1 MKKKSVKNEKDRIRV
16 FSCEQPEEMF
26 AFLKKRPVFKELKY
40 PYTEGMLKLLKET
53 NPFRQTYH
61 YIESGESFAFFIIYE
76 SRMNIMTLGNSEWM
90 MNVKTI
96 GFPCSLSSSGYVT
109 NDLEFLLSYCKR
121 IKGGKL
127 ILNVEEPV
135 KVKGMGFGE
144 TLPSCVLTVKTEYR
158 TIDEYV
164 GELRS
169 RYRRRIRLAKKS
181 CSDVRVIREVVSGRP
196 ENAVTVFSGNNT
208 DIPNT
213 AEKNDEKTER
223 WDIYPLYLNTYR
235 KSEFK
240 LECLDRKFFEES
252 EGTRLIFVKDGKPA
266 GFVLLHEEGEKL
278 VFQFC
283 GMDYECMENTAD
295 LYYFMLLHI
304 VGFAIEKKMKT
315 IDFGQ
320 TSELTK
326 MKFGA
331 ELSKRYFYAHHT
343 NPFLNMFAILGKGL
357 LEYRYDFPEF
367 KVFRPKQQA

>member
-1 MKKKSVKNEKDRIRV
+1 MKKKSIKNEKDRIKV
-16 FSCEQPEEMF
+16 FSCEQPEVMLDI
-26 AFLKKRPVFKELKY
+26 LKKRAVFQELKY

-90 MNVKTI
+90 MNVKTV
-96 GFPCSLSSSGYVT
+96 GFPCSLSNSGYVT

-127 ILNVEEPV
+127 ILNVDEPV
-135 KVKGMGFGE
+135 KIKGMGFGE
-144 TLPSCVLTVKTEYR
+144 TLPSCVLSIKKEYR
-158 TIDEYV
+158 TIDDYV
-164 GELRS
+164 ASLRS
-169 RYRRRIRLAKKS
+169 QYRRRIRLAEKRCRGVSVYRKEIS
-181 CSDVRVIREVVSGRP
+181 DSRQNADTGKFSDVQ
-196 ENAVTVFSGNNT
+196 
-208 DIPNT
+208 NT
-213 AEKNDEKTER
+213 AGTADKKVKHWE
-223 WDIYPLYLNTYR
+223 IYPLYLNTYR
-235 KSEFK
+235 KSEYK

-252 EGTRLIFVKDGKPA
+252 EGTRLVFVKDGRPA

-283 GMDYECMENTAD
+283 GMDYESMQNTAD
-295 LYYFMLLHI
+295 LYFFMLLHI
-304 VGFAIEKKMKT
+304 VGFAIEKNLTT

-343 NPFLNMFAILGKGL
+343 NPFLNMFAILGKRL
-357 LEYRYDFPEF
+357 LEYRYDFPDF
-367 KVFRPKQQA
+367 KVFRME

>member
-1 MKKKSVKNEKDRIRV
+1 MPYMKKKSVKNEKDRIKV
-16 FSCEQPEEMF
+16 FSCEQPDDMF
-26 AFLKKRPVFKELKY
+26 AFLKKRPVFCELKY

-96 GFPCSLSSSGYVT
+96 GFPCSLSNSGYIT

-127 ILNVEEPV
+127 ILNVDEPV
-135 KVKGMGFGE
+135 EIKGMGFGE
-144 TLPSCVLTVKTEYR
+144 TLPSCVLPIKDEYR
-158 TIDEYV
+158 TIDDYV
-164 GELRS
+164 ASLRS
-169 RYRRRIRLAKKS
+169 QYRRRIRLAEKR
-181 CSDVRVIREVVSGRP
+181 CSDISVYRVEVSEG
-196 ENAVTVFSGNNT
+196 SM
-208 DIPNT
+208 
-213 AEKNDEKTER
+213 KNDS

-235 KSEFK
+235 KSEYK

-252 EGTRLIFVKDGKPA
+252 EGTRLVFVKDDKAA

-283 GMDYECMENTAD
+283 GMDYECMANTAD
-295 LYYFMLLHI
+295 LYFFMLLHI
-304 VGFAIEKKMKT
+304 VGFAIEKNKKI

-343 NPFLNMFAILGKGL
+343 NPFLNMFAILGKRL
-357 LEYRYDFPEF
+357 LEYRYDFPDF
-367 KVFRPKQQA
+367 KVFRMG